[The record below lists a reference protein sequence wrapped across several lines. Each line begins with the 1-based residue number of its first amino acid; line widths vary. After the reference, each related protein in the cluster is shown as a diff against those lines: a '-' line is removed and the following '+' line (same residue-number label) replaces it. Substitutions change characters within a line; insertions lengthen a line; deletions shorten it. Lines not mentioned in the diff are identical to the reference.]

1 MAKIT
6 FETKNRIV
14 SSVDFPKLKLA
25 KNERARV
32 ALLENPEYGWTHD
45 LRAPKITDGRVEYQI
60 VQRKDGTSFEAPKM
74 EWVGRH
80 RCKGDDD
87 IIEGDGRG
95 LDAKHCPMC
104 AVAKES
110 PNKVDAPKRRFA
122 VHVVKYNTK
131 PGTYDLSDAP
141 FSVGIFVWQFTE
153 FLYDKLIGINSIVGS
168 LSNND
173 LLLGPCTD
181 VQFQKFDLNYA
192 MDAIWKSS
200 PEYKDITT
208 ATLKSN
214 RAPDLMSYV
223 ARDSELRW
231 IEKDL
236 ETVSEAYRV
245 MTGKGDEPK
254 LAATEMPKLQ
264 GDLEN
269 LLNNT
274 APEAPAVTAKPEQKS
289 SEPEGKVG
297 FESLL
302 DL

>member
-6 FETKNRIV
+6 FETKNRIAA
-14 SSVDFPKLKLA
+14 SADFPKLKLG

-32 ALLENPEYGWTHD
+32 VLLENPDYGWVHD
-45 LRAPKITDGRVEYQI
+45 LRAPKIVDGRPEYETI
-60 VQRKDGTSFEAPKM
+60 RRKDGTTFDQVKK

-87 IIEGDGRG
+87 FIENEGRG
-95 LDAKHCPMC
+95 LDPKHCPMC
-104 AVAKES
+104 SLAKEH
-110 PNKVDAPKRRFA
+110 PDQAEAPKRRFA

-141 FSVGIFVWQFTE
+141 YSVQVFVWQFTE

-181 VQFQKFDLNYA
+181 VQFQKFDVNYA
-192 MDAIWKSS
+192 MDAVWKSS

-214 RAPDLMSYV
+214 RATDLMAYV

-231 IEKDL
+231 IEKDI
-236 ETVSEAYRV
+236 ETVREAYRV
-245 MTGKGDEPK
+245 VSGKGDEPK
-254 LAATEMPKLQ
+254 LAAAELPRLQ
-264 GDLEN
+264 GELDSLISDSS
-269 LLNNT
+269 T
-274 APEAPAVTAKPEQKS
+274 PASSPITTKPTV
-289 SEPEGKVG
+289 SESVG
-297 FESLL
+297 FEGLL